1 MMQQIDTDTTLR
13 YTSGLS
19 LLYVED
25 DLALQQESKELF
37 TVLFKSVEVASDG
50 IEALEIYKNKDFDVL
65 ITDVKMPNMDGVE
78 LTKKIKEINP
88 NQSIIII
95 SAYNDTEYL
104 IEFLNLNIKQ
114 FIQKPIETNNMLQI
128 LYDVSKSI
136 INEKMVEQYRKE
148 LEKSNSELKSK
159 NEELQSLLRILDSKL
174 AQIAKSNLTTD
185 TNLNTAEHTVS
196 SEDLSELKELEE
208 DISGAAVLI
217 SLSKNL
223 SISNIQVL
231 GDMFGAYAQILSNYD
246 AYKELNT
253 QIQLLGETLNNAP
266 ENFIKRVEEISILL
280 ESFIYVLRMWR
291 VNLENQEF
299 KKVFELHAS
308 MINDISTIIAIVNG
322 TVDDIET
329 EMEFF

>member
-1 MMQQIDTDTTLR
+1 MQTIDTDTTLK
-13 YTSGLS
+13 YTKGLS

-25 DLALQQESKELF
+25 DLELQTQSKELF
-37 TVLFKSVEVASDG
+37 EVLFDSVTVANDG
-50 IEALEIYKNKDFDVL
+50 VEALKIYKKEPFDVI

-88 NQSIIII
+88 DQCIIII
-95 SAYNDTEYL
+95 SAYNNTEYL

-114 FIQKPIETNNMLQI
+114 FMQKPIETNNMLQT
-128 LYDVSKSI
+128 LYSVAKNI
-136 INEKMVEQYRKE
+136 VNEKMVETYRKE

-159 NEELQSLLRILDSKL
+159 NEELQSLVRILDSKL
-174 AQIAKSNLTTD
+174 AQIAQ
-185 TNLNTAEHTVS
+185 NTAKGDDTVNFNEYGINT
-196 SEDLSELKELEE
+196 EDINELKELEQ

-223 SISNIQVL
+223 SVSNIQVL
-231 GDMFGAYAQILSNYD
+231 GDMFTTYAQILSKYD
-246 AYKELNT
+246 GYKELTT
-253 QIQLLGETLNNAP
+253 QIELLGETLNNAP

-291 VNLENQEF
+291 VNLENEEF
-299 KKVFELHAS
+299 KKVLELHAS

-322 TVDDIET
+322 TVDEIET